1 MGSIHGKSLPPATKT
16 HGDGQHTSGAIEC
29 DTSVLSA
36 GKLTHCHNA
45 HSKGQYS
52 GGAMEERSRQGR
64 KGEHTVLA
72 VLEYTLV
79 LVSVAV
85 PAMLSPPPC
94 KPKERARNV
103 PIGAME
109 RYMRGVQFGA

>member
-1 MGSIHGKSLPPATKT
+1 MGAMERYAWVRFTGKLTPATKRAT
-16 HGDGQHTSGAIEC
+16 
-29 DTSVLSA
+29 
-36 GKLTHCHNA
+36 N
-45 HSKGQYS
+45 SKGQYS

-85 PAMLSPPPC
+85 PVPAMLSPPPC